1 MMRIDTTRF
10 GSVDID
16 PEDILLFPQG
26 MMGFEEQ
33 RHWVLL
39 TDDYNQALGWL
50 QSVTRPDIAM
60 PVVSPR
66 RFTQTYKVQLKS
78 GQLQPLELADDHQAF
93 VLAVINRENG
103 QITANLRAPVIINL
117 DRRLGRQVVTTDE
130 QPLRYVLGTA
140 VPALRKSA

>member
-1 MMRIDTTRF
+1 MRIETTRF
-10 GSVDID
+10 GGVDID

-26 MMGFEEQ
+26 MMGFEEL

-39 TDDYNQALGWL
+39 TDDYNNALGWL
-50 QSVTRPDIAM
+50 QSITRAEVAM

-66 RFTQTYKVQLKS
+66 RFAQNYRVQIKN
-78 GQLQPLELADDHQAF
+78 GQLAPLELADDHQAF
-93 VLAVINRENG
+93 VLAVVNREEG

-130 QPLRYVLGTA
+130 QPLRFVLGRSA
-140 VPALRKSA
+140 PALRKSA